1 MINNS
6 KKLVGPFLIDL
17 KNKFREIAGNDQLID
32 KEEFLNGLALSN
44 REISNR
50 LFDIFDK
57 DNSGAI
63 DYSEFME
70 TIQSMVSGNKKEKIR
85 FAFELHDLD
94 NSGFIDRHELKV
106 LIKQSFIEN
115 NLDFDEFQLE
125 FLVDEFFKKA
135 DKDNSNT
142 IDFNEFLDVA
152 FQYPDFIE
160 GLAVNPLHWL
170 IPDRYE
176 RSYQK
181 AIVGKN
187 KEKKFRNHLQVQGIG
202 IFKWL
207 LIPKFI
213 FFYNILINRKK
224 NKNKVNLQSI
234 SLLPSKVIEM
244 SISAPEDFD
253 YTPGD
258 YVFINCREISAIEW
272 YPFNIFCKTMEGD
285 LVLHVFSNDKW
296 SKKLYNKT
304 LKVIKKDTSLDWNIR
319 IDGPYGNSSK
329 LILETPHAIL
339 VGAGYGISRLAPI
352 LQDIV
357 MQLKNNPNTLA
368 LKKIDLHW
376 IIEDHSYFEWFT
388 KLLNKLKNES
398 DIFNYHIYF
407 INKSPASFSEKS
419 MYITTNAINKN
430 TNVSII
436 DNLWEVANFHL
447 PDWNEKLSE
456 SIDKISKSGSRVFYS
471 GPRKYIKELK
481 KSCNSLGIP
490 FNSKKY

>member
-17 KNKFREIAGNDQLID
+17 KNKFREIAGDDQLID

-176 RSYQK
+176 RSYQEAK
-181 AIVGKN
+181 VVKN
-187 KEKKFRNHLQVQGIG
+187 KGKESRNLIQVQGIG
-202 IFKWL
+202 IFQ
-207 LIPKFI
+207 
-213 FFYNILINRKK
+213 
-224 NKNKVNLQSI
+224 VVAH
-234 SLLPSKVIEM
+234 SK
-244 SISAPEDFD
+244 
-253 YTPGD
+253 
-258 YVFINCREISAIEW
+258 
-272 YPFNIFCKTMEGD
+272 
-285 LVLHVFSNDKW
+285 
-296 SKKLYNKT
+296 
-304 LKVIKKDTSLDWNIR
+304 
-319 IDGPYGNSSK
+319 
-329 LILETPHAIL
+329 
-339 VGAGYGISRLAPI
+339 
-352 LQDIV
+352 
-357 MQLKNNPNTLA
+357 
-368 LKKIDLHW
+368 
-376 IIEDHSYFEWFT
+376 
-388 KLLNKLKNES
+388 
-398 DIFNYHIYF
+398 IYF
-407 INKSPASFSEKS
+407 F
-419 MYITTNAINKN
+419 IT
-430 TNVSII
+430 
-436 DNLWEVANFHL
+436 
-447 PDWNEKLSE
+447 
-456 SIDKISKSGSRVFYS
+456 Y
-471 GPRKYIKELK
+471 
-481 KSCNSLGIP
+481 
-490 FNSKKY
+490 